1 MIIAKQTGKRR
12 SAHKL
17 YNFTLDLE
25 LKAAMAFCS
34 EARNQWRAGVGV
46 EITKQNFIRVT
57 HFFLHHLGES
67 TLKLF
72 TYCMLKMFIENIN
85 TILENKF
92 GSCIYLKL
100 LFHPNPSRWVKLHQ
114 IERRRGEQ
122 WGEKRQDR
130 DREYEIDG

>member
-1 MIIAKQTGKRR
+1 M
-12 SAHKL
+12 

-25 LKAAMAFCS
+25 LKAAMAFCF

-46 EITKQNFIRVT
+46 EMTKQNFIRVT

-92 GSCIYLKL
+92 GSCLYLKF
-100 LFHPNPSRWVKLHQ
+100 LFHPNPSP